1 MNALA
6 PLSLSVAALP
16 GGSVQ
21 RPPPG
26 HIPRL
31 TLQQRLFAQDC
42 RLRLLI
48 APAGFGKTVLLA
60 DCARECP
67 QGCQLLWLNC
77 GADEI
82 YAEQFVEQ
90 LGKLLGYSAGLT
102 TSELLAAL
110 AHEPRRLWI
119 MLNDYPA
126 HSNNALD
133 NVLNQLLSVT
143 PAGVCWWLG
152 SRGRPSCNLSRLLLE
167 GELLE
172 LGPSDLCFSEEDVA
186 TWLQQIDPARSHW
199 AHDLYGLTQGW
210 PAALRLRL
218 LAAQVEPAAATA
230 PLDIEHD
237 PLLSEYVEREVLH
250 GLPVELLQMLQNLAQ
265 LPRFNPA
272 LCDHLFG
279 VGEGALWLRGLIERG
294 VFVQELE
301 AAKGWFVLFPPLA
314 RLLRSLTSHIPCN
327 ALHVHASQWFAS
339 HGDIRAAVEHALLAG
354 QPEVAGSFLERFT
367 EEQVLQGQDLALI
380 LRWRSELP
388 ESLLCS
394 TPRLIL
400 LNAWVLLL
408 VGRLDEAQACI
419 DQLARFQPRSDGART
434 RELFAHWQA
443 IQGIIAYG
451 RVCAVGARSNLLEAL
466 QGLPESAWAQS
477 LLCRSALTL
486 VAIGEGNLELAQK
499 LSFEALKQARLHG
512 NAVFEALLE
521 LDHALLLEA
530 RGEFAR
536 AESLLQRVLTA
547 TDPAALRNTP
557 VLARLQLRLARVQ
570 LRQGR
575 HDEAAQGFPLGL
587 EHALSCGD
595 PGAFH
600 GYLGLAELAMGQGDF
615 AGAFAHLGRAER
627 LMQRQHVSET
637 LYRGTLLLA
646 SSHLWIAQGHYER
659 ARMAVGRVLAYSQRV
674 EAILPT
680 PNFPELI
687 PRLQLLLLQ
696 LDLAQGEDV
705 REPLRHLREQALSQG
720 RQALVSELWLA
731 YADAST
737 ACGDKVAAEHA
748 RETGQVL
755 RRRLAYHCLW
765 FSVAKPLRDA
775 TPVQPATANALSQ
788 REIAVLRLIAQ
799 GCSNQEV
806 AEQLFISLH
815 TVKTHARRI
824 NGKLGVA
831 RRTQAVAK
839 AKALGFF

>member
-6 PLSLSVAALP
+6 PFSGSVAALSC
-16 GGSVQ
+16 GSVK

-26 HIPRL
+26 HIRRFA
-31 TLQQRLFAQDC
+31 LQQRLCVQDC

-67 QGCQLLWLNC
+67 QGYQLLWLNC
-77 GADEI
+77 GADGMSVD
-82 YAEQFVEQ
+82 QFAQQ
-90 LGKLLGYSAGLT
+90 LGQQLDYPAQLKADDV
-102 TSELLAAL
+102 LAAF
-110 AHEPRRLWI
+110 AQESRRLWI

-126 HSNNALD
+126 RPDSALD
-133 NVLNQLLSVT
+133 DFLNQLLTVT
-143 PAGVCWWLG
+143 TAGVCWWLG
-152 SRGRPSCNLSRLLLE
+152 SRRRPACNLSRLLLE

-172 LGPSDLCFSEEDVA
+172 LGATDLAFTEDEVA
-186 TWLQQIDPARSHW
+186 SWLQQLDPARSAW
-199 AHDLYGLTQGW
+199 APELHGLTQGW

-218 LAAQVEPAAATA
+218 LAAQAEHAEADA
-230 PLDIEHD
+230 PLDAEHD
-237 PLLSEYVEREVLH
+237 QLLAEYVEREVLH
-250 GLPVELLQMLQNLAQ
+250 DLPHELLQMLHQLAQ
-265 LPRFNPA
+265 LPCFNLA

-279 VGEGALWLRGLIERG
+279 VGEGADWLRQLIERG
-294 VFVQELE
+294 LFIQELE
-301 AAKGWFVLFPPLA
+301 AAKGWFVLFTPLA
-314 RLLRSLTSHIPCN
+314 RLLQRQTAGVPYG
-327 ALHVHASQWFAS
+327 ALHVHASQWFACQ
-339 HGDIRAAVEHALLAG
+339 GDIRAAVEHALLAG
-354 QPEVAGSFLERFT
+354 QPDVASSFLERFT

-380 LRWRSELP
+380 LRWRGELP
-388 ESLLCS
+388 ESLLSS

-408 VGRLDEAQACI
+408 VGRLDEAQVCI
-419 DQLARFQPRSDGART
+419 DQLAKFQPRSDGPRT

-451 RVCAVGARSNLLEAL
+451 RVCAVTARSHLLEAL
-466 QGLPESAWAQS
+466 EGLPENAWSQS

-486 VAIGEGNLELAQK
+486 VAIGQGDLELAKK

-536 AESLLQRVLTA
+536 AEALLQRVLA
-547 TDPAALRNTP
+547 ASDPVALQKTL
-557 VLARLQLRLARVQ
+557 VLARLQLRLARLQ

-575 HDEAAQGFPLGL
+575 PREAAAGFANGL
-587 EHALSCGD
+587 EQSLNCGD
-595 PGAFH
+595 PCAFH

-615 AGAFAHLGRAER
+615 ADAFAHLAEAER
-627 LMQRQHVSET
+627 LMQRQRVSET

-646 SSHLWIAQGHYER
+646 SSHMWVAQGHHAR
-659 ARMAVGRVLAYSQRV
+659 ARKAVGRVLAYEQKV
-674 EAILPT
+674 KAILPT

-687 PRLQLLLLQ
+687 PRLQLLLLHLDLQQGKDVRDALQQ
-696 LDLAQGEDV
+696 LLAQSLAQGLQALASDV
-705 REPLRHLREQALSQG
+705 WLGYAQACALFDDKAAAEQAREG
-720 RQALVSELWLA
+720 AQA
-731 YADAST
+731 
-737 ACGDKVAAEHA
+737 
-748 RETGQVL
+748 L
-755 RRRLAYHCLW
+755 RRRLDYHCLW
-765 FSVAKPLRDA
+765 FTVA
-775 TPVQPATANALSQ
+775 TPTGDMPAAPATAINPLSQ
-788 REIAVLRLIAQ
+788 RELAVLRLIAQ

-824 NGKLGVA
+824 NGKLGVS

-839 AKALGFF
+839 AKAQGYF

>member
-1 MNALA
+1 MTALA
-6 PLSLSVAALP
+6 PLSLSVAASSC
-16 GGSVQ
+16 GSVQ

-26 HIPRL
+26 HIPRCD
-31 TLQQRLFAQDC
+31 LQQRLLAHDY

-67 QGCQLLWLNC
+67 PGCQLLWLNC
-77 GADEI
+77 A
-82 YAEQFVEQ
+82 AEGLSVEQ
-90 LGKLLGYSAGLT
+90 LAQQLAAVLDYPAAISPH
-102 TSELLAAL
+102 ELVAAL
-110 AHEPRRLWI
+110 AQEQRPLWI

-126 HSNNALD
+126 HADNPLDAL
-133 NVLNQLLSVT
+133 LNQLLNATS
-143 PAGVCWWLG
+143 ANVCWWLA
-152 SRGRPSCNLSRLLLE
+152 SRGRPSCNLARLLLE

-172 LGPSDLCFSEEDVA
+172 LRPSDLPFSEAEVA
-186 TWLQQIDPARSHW
+186 TWLQQSAPSRSDW
-199 AHDLYGLTQGW
+199 ALDLHGLTHGW

-218 LAAQVEPAAATA
+218 LTAEAEPAMIGA
-230 PLDIEHD
+230 PLDDEHD
-237 PLLSEYVEREVLH
+237 PLLAEYLEREVLL
-250 GLPVELLQMLQNLAQ
+250 GLPAELLQMLQQLAL

-279 VGEGALWLRGLIERG
+279 VGEGAVWLRELIERG
-294 VFVQELE
+294 VFIQELE
-301 AAKGWFVLFPPLA
+301 AAKGWFTLFPPFA
-314 RLLRSLTSHIPCN
+314 RLLQGLTADTPCN
-327 ALHVHASQWFAS
+327 SLHVHASQWFAS
-339 HGDIRAAVEHALLAG
+339 QGDIRAAIEHALLAG

-451 RVCAVGARSNLLEAL
+451 RVCAVSARRHLSEAL
-466 QGLPESAWAQS
+466 QGLPESAWSQS

-486 VAIGEGNLELAQK
+486 VAIGEGDLELAQK
-499 LSFEALKQARLHG
+499 LSFEALKQTRLHG

-521 LDHALLLEA
+521 LDHALLLET

-536 AESLLQRVLTA
+536 AEALLQRVLTA
-547 TDPAALRNTP
+547 TQPSALQSTP

-575 HDEAAQGFPLGL
+575 CNEAASGFASGL
-587 EHALSCGD
+587 ELALHCAD
-595 PGAFH
+595 PGAFN

-615 AGAFAHLGRAER
+615 AAAFAHLGEAER
-627 LMQRQHVSET
+627 LMQRQHVNET

-646 SSHLWIAQGHYER
+646 SSQLWFAQGHSER
-659 ARMAVGRVLAYSQRV
+659 ALTAVKRVLAYAQRV

-687 PRLQLLLLQ
+687 PRLQLLMLQ
-696 LDLAQGEDV
+696 IHLAQGEDV
-705 REPLRHLREQALSQG
+705 RDALHRLLDQALSQG
-720 RQALVSELWLA
+720 RQALASELWQA
-731 YADAST
+731 YSDACRAFADCA
-737 ACGDKVAAEHA
+737 GAEQAHA
-748 RETGQVL
+748 NGQAL
-755 RRRLAYHCLW
+755 RQRLGYQCLW
-765 FSVAKPLRDA
+765 FSLAKPAEDGAASQAA
-775 TPVQPATANALSQ
+775 TGHALSQ
-788 REIAVLRLIAQ
+788 RELAVLQLIAQ

-824 NGKLGVA
+824 NGKLGVS

>member
-1 MNALA
+1 MTALA
-6 PLSLSVAALP
+6 SLSLSVA
-16 GGSVQ
+16 GSSCSSVQ

-26 HIPRL
+26 HIARIE
-31 TLQQRLFAQDC
+31 LQQRLLAHDY

-67 QGCQLLWLNC
+67 SGCQLLWLNC
-77 GADEI
+77 A
-82 YAEQFVEQ
+82 AEGMSLEQ
-90 LGKLLGYSAGLT
+90 LTQQLSAVLDYPSGL
-102 TSELLAAL
+102 SANELLAAL
-110 AHEPRRLWI
+110 AQEQRRLWI

-126 HSNNALD
+126 HADNPLD
-133 NVLNQLLSVT
+133 TLLNQLLNAT
-143 PAGVCWWLG
+143 PANVCWWLS
-152 SRGRPSCNLSRLLLE
+152 SRGRPSCNLARLLLE

-172 LGPSDLCFSEEDVA
+172 LRSCELLFTPAEVD
-186 TWLQQIDPARSHW
+186 TWLHQIDPVYSHW
-199 AHDLYGLTQGW
+199 APDLHGLTCGW

-218 LAAQVEPAAATA
+218 LAAEAEPATMGA
-230 PLDIEHD
+230 PLDGEHD
-237 PLLSEYVEREVLH
+237 PLLAEYVEREVLL
-250 GLPVELLQMLQNLAQ
+250 GLPAELLEMLQQLAQ

-279 VGEGALWLRGLIERG
+279 VGEGADWLRELIERG
-294 VFVQELE
+294 VFIQELE
-301 AAKGWFVLFPPLA
+301 GAKGWFTLFPPLA
-314 RLLRSLTSHIPCN
+314 RLLQGLASNTPCN

-339 HGDIRAAVEHALLAG
+339 HADIRAAVEHALLAG

-388 ESLLCS
+388 DTLLCS

-451 RVCAVGARSNLLEAL
+451 RLCAVSARRHLLDAL
-466 QGLPESAWAQS
+466 TGLPESAWSQA

-486 VAIGEGNLELAQK
+486 VAIGEGDLERAQK

-521 LDHALLLEA
+521 LDHALLLET

-536 AESLLQRVLTA
+536 AEALLQRVLTA
-547 TDPAALRNTP
+547 THPVALQSTP

-570 LRQGR
+570 LRQG
-575 HDEAAQGFPLGL
+575 HCSEAASGFASGL
-587 EHALSCGD
+587 ELALHCAD
-595 PGAFH
+595 PGAFN
-600 GYLGLAELAMGQGDF
+600 GYLGLAELAMGQGDV
-615 AGAFAHLGRAER
+615 AAAFAHLGEAER
-627 LMQRQHVSET
+627 LMQRQHVNET

-646 SSHLWIAQGHYER
+646 SSRLWFAQGHNER
-659 ARMAVGRVLAYSQRV
+659 ALTAVKRVLAYAQRV

-687 PRLQLLLLQ
+687 PRLQLLWLQ
-696 LDLAQGEDV
+696 INLAQGEEV
-705 REPLRHLREQALSQG
+705 RDAVHQLLDQALSQG
-720 RQALVSELWLA
+720 RQALASELWQVYSEA
-731 YADAST
+731 CTAFGDTAS
-737 ACGDKVAAEHA
+737 AEQA
-748 RETGQVL
+748 RENAQAL
-755 RRRLAYHCLW
+755 RRRLGYQCLW
-765 FSVAKPLRDA
+765 FSVAKPAGEEAAAKAA
-775 TPVQPATANALSQ
+775 TGHALSQ
-788 REIAVLRLIAQ
+788 RELAVLQLIAQ

-824 NGKLGVA
+824 NGKLGVS

>member
-1 MNALA
+1 MNASA
-6 PLSLSVAALP
+6 PFPPSAAVLSC
-16 GGSVQ
+16 GNIQ

-31 TLQQRLFAQDC
+31 ALQQWLLAHDY

-48 APAGFGKTVLLA
+48 GPAGFGKTVLLA
-60 DCARECP
+60 DCARLCP
-67 QGCQLLWLNC
+67 PDYTPLWLNC
-77 GADEI
+77 TTNGLQAD
-82 YAEQFVEQ
+82 QLLKQ
-90 LGKLLGYSAGLT
+90 LGSLLDYPAHLST
-102 TSELLAAL
+102 DELLMAL
-110 AHEPRRLWI
+110 AQESRRLWI

-126 HSNNALD
+126 YPDNALD
-133 NVLNQLLSVT
+133 EWLNQMLNVT
-143 PAGVCWWLG
+143 PAGICWWLG
-152 SRGRPSCNLSRLLLE
+152 SRRRPSCNLSRLLLE

-172 LGPSDLCFSEEDVA
+172 LGAADLAFTEAEVA
-186 TWLQQIDPARSHW
+186 HWLQLLVPPHSDW
-199 AHDLYGLTQGW
+199 AHDLHGLTHGW

-218 LAAQVEPAAATA
+218 LAAQAEPGEISA
-230 PLDIEHD
+230 PQDCGHD
-237 PLLSEYVEREVLH
+237 HLLVEYVEREVLQ
-250 GLPVELLQMLQNLAQ
+250 GLPAELLQMLYQLAQ

-279 VGEGALWLRGLIERG
+279 VGEGAHWLQGLMDRGLFI
-294 VFVQELE
+294 QEIDTG
-301 AAKGWFVLFPPLA
+301 KGWFVLFAPLA
-314 RLLRSLTSHIPCN
+314 GLLRRSAAGVPCS

-339 HGDIRAAVEHALLAG
+339 QGDICTAVEHALLAG
-354 QPEVAGSFLERFT
+354 QPEVASSFLERFT

-408 VGRLDEAQACI
+408 VGRLDEAQRCI

-443 IQGIIAYG
+443 IQGIIAFG
-451 RVCAVGARSNLLEAL
+451 RVCAVGARGHLLEAL
-466 QGLPESAWAQS
+466 QGLPGSAWSQS
-477 LLCRSALTL
+477 LLCRSVLTL
-486 VAIGEGNLELAQK
+486 VAIGEGDLELAQK

-521 LDHALLLEA
+521 LDHALLLET

-536 AESLLQRVLTA
+536 AEVLLQRVLSA
-547 TDPAALRNTP
+547 THPKTLRGTP

-575 HDEAAQGFPLGL
+575 QAEAASWLTKGL
-587 EHALSCGD
+587 ENALECGD
-595 PGAFH
+595 PGAFY
-600 GYLGLAELAMGQGDF
+600 GYLGLAELAMGKGDF
-615 AGAFAHLGRAER
+615 ASAFAHLGKAER

-646 SSHLWIAQGHYER
+646 SSHLWVAQGHHAR
-659 ARMAVGRVLAYSQRV
+659 ARMAIGRVLGYAQRV
-674 EAILPT
+674 KAILPT

-687 PRLQLLLLQ
+687 PRLQLLSLQ
-696 LDLAQGEDV
+696 MDLAQGEDV
-705 REPLRHLREQALSQG
+705 REPLRQLCEQAASQG
-720 RQALVSELWLA
+720 RQALLSELWLA
-731 YADAST
+731 YAEACRT
-737 ACGDKVAAEHA
+737 CGDKEAAEHA
-748 RETGQVL
+748 RQAGQEL
-755 RRRLAYHCLW
+755 RQRLDYHCLW
-765 FSVAKPLRDA
+765 FTVAQSAAESAVASSGAGNGLSLRE
-775 TPVQPATANALSQ
+775 L
-788 REIAVLRLIAQ
+788 AVLRLIAQ

-824 NGKLGVA
+824 NGKLGVS

>member
-6 PLSLSVAALP
+6 PFSLSVAGP
-16 GGSVQ
+16 SCGSVK

-26 HIPRL
+26 HISRIA
-31 TLQQRLFAQDC
+31 LQQRLLGEDW

-67 QGCQLLWLNC
+67 AGCHVVWLNC
-77 GADEI
+77 AADGMPV
-82 YAEQFVEQ
+82 EQFAQQ
-90 LGKLLGYSAGLT
+90 LGRLLGYAAQLT
-102 TSELLAAL
+102 PDEVLMAL
-110 AHEPRRLWI
+110 AQEPRELWV

-126 HSNNALD
+126 QPDNALD
-133 NVLNQLLSVT
+133 DYLNQLLMQT
-143 PAGVCWWLG
+143 PASVCWWVA
-152 SRGRPSCNLSRLLLE
+152 SRRRPVCNLSRLLLE

-172 LGPSDLCFSEEDVA
+172 LAATDLSFNETEVA
-186 TWLQQIDPARSHW
+186 DWLQQLDPAHSAW
-199 AHDLYGLTQGW
+199 AHELHAYTLGW

-218 LAAQVEPAAATA
+218 LAAQAEPGEVAA
-230 PLDIEHD
+230 LGDGLHD
-237 PLLSEYVEREVLH
+237 HLLAEYVEREVLQ
-250 GLPVELLQMLQNLAQ
+250 GLPHELLQMLYQLAQ

-279 VGEGALWLRGLIERG
+279 VGEGADWLRMLIERG
-294 VFVQELE
+294 LFIQEDE
-301 AAKGWFVLFPPLA
+301 AAKGWFVLFAPFA
-314 RLLRSLTSHIPCN
+314 RLLQRLTLSIPSC

-339 HGDIRAAVEHALLAG
+339 QGDIRAAVEHALLAG
-354 QPEVAGSFLERFT
+354 QPEVASSFLERFT

-434 RELFAHWQA
+434 RELFSHWQA

-451 RVCAVGARSNLLEAL
+451 RVCAVGARSHLLEAL

-512 NAVFEALLE
+512 NSVFEALLE

-536 AESLLQRVLTA
+536 AEALLQRVLTA
-547 TDPAALRNTP
+547 TNPAALRSTP

-575 HDEAAQGFPLGL
+575 PEEAAHWLPIGL
-587 EHALSCGD
+587 ENALSCGD

-600 GYLGLAELAMGQGDF
+600 GYLGLAELAMAQGDF
-615 AGAFAHLGRAER
+615 AGAFAHLGEGER
-627 LMQRQHVSET
+627 WMQRQHVSET

-646 SSHLWIAQGHYER
+646 SSHLWVAQGHHAR

-674 EAILPT
+674 KAILPT

-696 LDLAQGEDV
+696 MDLAQGEDV
-705 REPLRHLREQALSQG
+705 REDLQQLLDQALNQG
-720 RQALVSELWLA
+720 RQALASELWLI
-731 YADAST
+731 YAE
-737 ACGDKVAAEHA
+737 ACAAFADKAAAERA
-748 RETGQVL
+748 REAGQLL
-755 RRRLAYHCLW
+755 RRRLGYQHLW
-765 FSVAKPLRDA
+765 FTVAKPVGECA
-775 TPVQPATANALSQ
+775 GVPAAPANALSQ
-788 REIAVLRLIAQ
+788 RELAVLRLIAQ

>member
-1 MNALA
+1 MNASA
-6 PLSLSVAALP
+6 PFPPIVAVSSC
-16 GGSVQ
+16 GNIQ

-31 TLQQRLFAQDC
+31 TLQQRLLAPDC

-48 APAGFGKTVLLA
+48 GPAGFGKTVLLA

-67 QGCQLLWLNC
+67 LQCGLLWLNC
-77 GADEI
+77 AGNGLNADQLAQQLGRLLDYPAQLTADE
-82 YAEQFVEQ
+82 V
-90 LGKLLGYSAGLT
+90 
-102 TSELLAAL
+102 LLAL
-110 AHEPRRLWI
+110 AQETRQLWI
-119 MLNDYPA
+119 MLNDYPVRPD
-126 HSNNALD
+126 STLD
-133 NVLNQLLSVT
+133 EYLNQLLSVT

-152 SRGRPSCNLSRLLLE
+152 SRRRPNCNLSRLLLE

-172 LGPSDLCFSEEDVA
+172 LGATDLAFTAAEVA
-186 TWLQQIDPARSHW
+186 DWLHHLDPTRSAWARELHEST
-199 AHDLYGLTQGW
+199 LGW

-218 LAAQVEPAAATA
+218 LAAQAEPAEANA
-230 PLDIEHD
+230 PLDCGHD
-237 PLLSEYVEREVLH
+237 HLLGEYVAREVLQD
-250 GLPVELLQMLQNLAQ
+250 LPAELLQMLYSLAQ

-279 VGEGALWLRGLIERG
+279 VGEGADWLRGLIERG
-294 VFVQELE
+294 LFIQEVE
-301 AAKGWFVLFPPLA
+301 PGKGWFVLFAPLA
-314 RLLRSLTSHIPCN
+314 ALLQRLTAGVPYS

-339 HGDIRAAVEHALLAG
+339 QGDIRAAVEHALLAG

-408 VGRLDEAQACI
+408 VGRLDEAELCI

-451 RVCAVGARSNLLEAL
+451 RVCAIGARSNLLEAL
-466 QGLPESAWAQS
+466 QGLPQSAWSQS

-486 VAIGEGNLELAQK
+486 VAIGEGDLELAHK
-499 LSFEALKQARLHG
+499 LSFEALKQARLHD
-512 NAVFEALLE
+512 NPVFEALLE

-530 RGEFAR
+530 RGEFVR
-536 AESLLQRVLTA
+536 AEALLQRVLNA
-547 TDPAALRNTP
+547 NRPEVLRGTP

-575 HDEAAQGFPLGL
+575 HTEAASGL
-587 EHALSCGD
+587 PEGLANALECGD
-595 PGAFH
+595 PGAFN
-600 GYLGLAELAMGQGDF
+600 GYLCLAELAMGQGDL
-615 AGAFAHLGRAER
+615 AGAFAHLGKAER

-646 SSHLWIAQGHYER
+646 SSHLWVAQGHHAR
-659 ARMAVGRVLAYSQRV
+659 ARMAIGRVLGYAQRV
-674 EAILPT
+674 KAILPT

-696 LDLAQGEDV
+696 MELAQGRDV
-705 REPLRHLREQALSQG
+705 REPLLQLREQALSQG
-720 RQALVSELWLA
+720 RQALVSELYLV
-731 YADAST
+731 YAEASA
-737 ACGDKVAAEHA
+737 ACGDQTAAAQA
-748 RETGQVL
+748 RETGHAL

-765 FSVAKPLRDA
+765 FSVAQPVTPAAAAQRAA
-775 TPVQPATANALSQ
+775 TNTLSQ
-788 REIAVLRLIAQ
+788 RELAVLRLIAQ

-824 NGKLGVA
+824 NGKLGVS